1 MLQQTVVEMFIPINS
16 THHFT
21 RICYLYWAHVNGCFV
36 FELQLMVQQSSQM
49 PGKIRKRNLWV
60 SVVGFLNLHSF
71 IGVIRQISETSHR
84 PKQTNIVWSI
94 NQSSDVLFRNLGFF
108 SALPKT
114 NSSHLKMDAW
124 ETTSHFHFE
133 KAYFMASML
142 VSGYLHKFPKIL
154 KWATQIKNSHF
165 PVYWLFNR
173 DPYNGLWKTSPYNC
187 AGTIPYMGVSE
198 NSGTPKSSI
207 LIGFSI
213 INHPTM
219 GVPLFLETP
228 IYPEQPDFFFIA
240 QMGPFLSSPWPTRSP
255 GLKSLIGTPWA
266 WWRWTSCGV

>member
-1 MLQQTVVEMFIPINS
+1 
-16 THHFT
+16 
-21 RICYLYWAHVNGCFV
+21 
-36 FELQLMVQQSSQM
+36 M

-213 INHPTM
+213 INHPFW
-219 GVPLFLETP
+219 GTP
-228 IYPEQPDFFFIA
+228 IFGNTHIPWTTRLFFHSSNGSLPFITLTDSESRAKVTNRNTLGVMKMDELWSITPVIPVFSAIYIPEN
-240 QMGPFLSSPWPTRSP
+240 
-255 GLKSLIGTPWA
+255 
-266 WWRWTSCGV
+266 